1 MQPILNIA
9 SYQFVEIKNLSELRQ
24 SALAECNRLH
34 LKGTILLAPEGI
46 NLFLA
51 GAEKEVHAF
60 LAWLRSD
67 ARFAQ
72 MEAKESWSEA

>member
-46 NLFLA
+46 NL
-51 GAEKEVHAF
+51 K
-60 LAWLRSD
+60 RS
-67 ARFAQ
+67 ACLSRMVTF
-72 MEAKESWSEA
+72 